1 MAGYGVFC
9 TKPFNVGDFLLEY
22 RGKLME
28 AEEGEK
34 ILETS
39 KSSFVYFF
47 EGVSQCRK
55 MMW

>member
-9 TKPFNVGDFLLEY
+9 TKSFKVGDFLLEY
-22 RGKLME
+22 RGELLY

-34 ILETS
+34 MLAKSE
-39 KSSFVYFF
+39 SSFVYFF
-47 EGVSQCRK
+47 ESTTQCRK